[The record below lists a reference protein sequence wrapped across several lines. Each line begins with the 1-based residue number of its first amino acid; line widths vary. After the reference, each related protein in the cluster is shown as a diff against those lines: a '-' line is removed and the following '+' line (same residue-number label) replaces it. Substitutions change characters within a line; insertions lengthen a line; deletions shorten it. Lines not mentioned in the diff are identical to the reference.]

1 MQTTSC
7 IRYITTA
14 FILLLTTHALHAQ
27 VNNWST
33 SDKEK
38 QHIVGTAFGAD
49 FGVVSSFV
57 YGYKTRMLKRP
68 VITGVEFSFPY
79 GEKMMDDW
87 KVKAGGQIKLIGTG
101 PLAFSARVQFV
112 TRRYQND
119 LVKMIGFGSDLAL
132 TGGYYKRKWFVAAE
146 AGFDKAIVTQ
156 LRHTEKMREN
166 YAARDGWYMSTGG
179 NFYYGIQAGLHAG
192 RCWLFYLRGGK
203 VMEQDFKHSPTLPL
217 YAQIGINRTFH
228 AGRK

>member
-1 MQTTSC
+1 MQKTSC
-7 IRYITTA
+7 IRNVLSVLVFLSIEQSVR
-14 FILLLTTHALHAQ
+14 AQ
-27 VNNWST
+27 VNNWSP
-33 SDKEK
+33 DNKDK
-38 QHIVGTAFGAD
+38 QHIAGTAFGAD

-68 VITGVEFSFPY
+68 VIAGVEFSFPY

-87 KVKAGGQIKLIGTG
+87 KVKVGGQIKLIGTG

-119 LVKMIGFGSDLAL
+119 LVKMFGFGSDMAL
-132 TGGYYKRKWFVAAE
+132 TAGYYKRGWFVAAE

-156 LRHTEKMREN
+156 LRHTEKMRDN
-166 YAARDGWYMSTGG
+166 YAARDGWYMATGG
-179 NFYYGIQAGLHAG
+179 NFYYGIQAGVHAG
-192 RCWLFYLRGGK
+192 RRWLFYLRGGK
-203 VMEQDFKHSPTLPL
+203 VMEQDLKHSPNLPL
-217 YAQIGINRTFH
+217 YAQIGINRALR